1 MIKFATDHEVA
12 QLAVVV
18 GIKVSDTADGEK
30 EIKVSFQDLVSLVKL
45 TQVQA
50 IQAMVRGFK

>member
-12 QLAVVV
+12 QMAVVV
-18 GIKVSDTADGEK
+18 GIKVSDTVDGEK

-50 IQAMVRGFK
+50 IQTMVRGMK